1 MFCDEFLR
9 LQLITFEVNGDCEV
23 RDCVGRDLFSDS
35 LMIGDLTRITA
46 SNFQML
52 SSLKSHYKSCSP
64 HRCRGPFEVDS
75 RDLAVVSGREAIGC
89 STCIVAVA

>member
-1 MFCDEFLR
+1 VFCDEFLR

-46 SNFQML
+46 STEL
-52 SSLKSHYKSCSP
+52 SNAFVPQITLQVMFSP
-64 HRCRGPFEVDS
+64 PLSWAFRS
-75 RDLAVVSGREAIGC
+75 
-89 STCIVAVA
+89 